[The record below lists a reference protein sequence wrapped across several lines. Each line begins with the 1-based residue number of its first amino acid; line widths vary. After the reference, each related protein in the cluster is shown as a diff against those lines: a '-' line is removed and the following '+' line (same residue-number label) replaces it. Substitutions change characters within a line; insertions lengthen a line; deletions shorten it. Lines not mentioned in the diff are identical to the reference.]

1 MSWELLVALLSL
13 LIAFVFAAGW
23 RGARRRA
30 EVAEASYQRECREH
44 EATKVWL
51 RLAQLNRARNNR
63 ERIRNAIAAGD
74 RVV

>member
-1 MSWELLVALLSL
+1 MTWEHYVIAGLAVFVLVCLS
-13 LIAFVFAAGW
+13 AW

-51 RLAQLNRARNNR
+51 RLAQLNRARDNR

-74 RVV
+74 QVA